1 MVVVKGLK
9 SSTSGKA
16 HIEVFCSSFSELSS
30 PIPGVPTDMTIEA
43 GSLAYTASGDV
54 AIYDGTT
61 WTEVE

>member
-1 MVVVKGLK
+1 MVVVKGMK
-9 SSTSGKA
+9 PSTKNKV

-30 PIPGVPTDMTIEA
+30 PIPGVPTDMAIEA

>member
-30 PIPGVPTDMTIEA
+30 PIPGVPTDMAIEA

-54 AIYDGTT
+54 AIYNGST
-61 WTEVE
+61 WTEVQ

>member
-30 PIPGVPTDMTIEA
+30 PIPGVPTDMAIEA
-43 GSLAYTASGDV
+43 GSLAYKANGDV
-54 AIYDGTT
+54 AIYNGST
-61 WTEVE
+61 WTEVQ